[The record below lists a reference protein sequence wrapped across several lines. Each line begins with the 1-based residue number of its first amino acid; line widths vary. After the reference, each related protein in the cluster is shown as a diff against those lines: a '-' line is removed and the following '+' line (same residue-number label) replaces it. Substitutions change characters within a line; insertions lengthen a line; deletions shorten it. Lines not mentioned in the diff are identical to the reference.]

1 MMDEVSHKEQFQELT
16 PVICDKCGSAI
27 PLVDMELTKCIYCA
41 APVAIPAHYRRGQDA
56 RRRLSDI
63 RRHASEFLSRL
74 GSHPRKWEIW
84 VSMLPS
90 WAFFL
95 ILIIFTFSGFSAS
108 VISLELGVSRIIGTN
123 ISDYLPEILIYPLY
137 FGIFFLFLGLA
148 MAGFFLIRRRV
159 FVTRRLMTVLAAGE
173 PVKPGGPAT
182 CRKCGGPF
190 QVAKNEV
197 VAACDYCGTENFL
210 QVPQEWLSATRKL
223 YSSSGRNVF
232 WAEREFEREMTS
244 SQTSM
249 MNQIKM
255 FGVIML
261 VLAGGFLSGDSSK
274 MKVWRDDV
282 KKAVRPVY
290 GFSHDV
296 AVPEIGKPF
305 KIHGIFRKYRG
316 EREFRYRIAL
326 KKGERL
332 MVAVLEEGPVRIL
345 FKGRYS
351 SKLLAAEAD
360 KPVEFIAEPGGWFDV
375 SVVTLSDKPLPL
387 VQMDLK

>member
-1 MMDEVSHKEQFQELT
+1 MMNEVSRTEQFQELT

-27 PLVDMELTKCIYCA
+27 PLADMELTNCIYCA

-56 RRRLSDI
+56 RRRLSEI

-90 WAFFL
+90 WAFFM
-95 ILIIFTFSGFSAS
+95 ILIFLTFSGFTGSI
-108 VISLELGVSRIIGTN
+108 ISLELGVSRIIGTN
-123 ISDYLPEILIYPLY
+123 ISDYLPEIVVWPLY
-137 FGIFFLFLGLA
+137 IGIFFLFLGLA

-182 CRKCGGPF
+182 CRKCGAPF
-190 QVAKNEV
+190 QVGNNEV

-210 QVPQEWLSATRKL
+210 QVPPEWLSATRKL
-223 YSSSGRNVF
+223 SSSSGRNVF

-244 SQTSM
+244 SHTSM
-249 MNQIKM
+249 MNQIKI
-255 FGVIML
+255 FGVFM
-261 VLAGGFLSGDSSK
+261 VLLTGGFLSGDSSK

-290 GFSHDV
+290 GFSRDV

-305 KIHGIFRKYRG
+305 KIHGIFRKYRN
-316 EREFRYRIAL
+316 EREFRYQIAL
-326 KKGERL
+326 KKGETL
-332 MVAVLEEGPVRIL
+332 AVSVLEEGPVRVL

-351 SKLLAAEAD
+351 SKIFSAGVD
-360 KPVEFIAEPGGWFDV
+360 KPVEFTAEPGGWFYV
-375 SVVTLSDKPLPL
+375 SMITHNDKPLPL
-387 VQMDLK
+387 IQIDLK